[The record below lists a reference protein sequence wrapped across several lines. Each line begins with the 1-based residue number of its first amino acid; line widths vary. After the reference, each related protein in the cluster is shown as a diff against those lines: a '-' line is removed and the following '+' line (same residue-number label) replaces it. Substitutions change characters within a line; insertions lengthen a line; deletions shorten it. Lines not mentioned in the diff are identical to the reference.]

1 MTIIE
6 NGCCPFCL
14 SQNGGN
20 LKPDKKGRPFFTCV
34 ACGTKAF
41 IRITQVAET
50 FAWIL
55 SNGTKYS
62 MNMPKVEKTLQ
73 IKQFQEVR

>member
-14 SQNGGN
+14 SQSGGN
-20 LKPDKKGRPFFTCV
+20 LKPDSKGRPYFSCV
-34 ACGTKAF
+34 ACGTRAF
-41 IRITQVAET
+41 IRITLVAET
-50 FAWIL
+50 FAWIM

-62 MNMPKVEKTLQ
+62 TNVPQPGSKLPVQQL
-73 IKQFQEVR
+73 QEVS

>member
-14 SQNGGN
+14 SQSGGN
-20 LKPDKKGRPFFTCV
+20 LKPDKKGRPYFSCM
-34 ACGTKAF
+34 ACGTRAF
-41 IRITQVAET
+41 IRISLVAET

-62 MNMPKVEKTLQ
+62 ANMPKPEKKIQ
-73 IKQFQEVR
+73 VNQFQEVS